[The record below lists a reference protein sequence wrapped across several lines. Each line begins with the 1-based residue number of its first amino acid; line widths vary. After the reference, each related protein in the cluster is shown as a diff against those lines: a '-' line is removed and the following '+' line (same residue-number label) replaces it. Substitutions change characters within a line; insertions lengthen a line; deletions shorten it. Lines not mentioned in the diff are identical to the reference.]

1 MPDRKL
7 FEYNLCDA
15 WGRPLR
21 NVTVSE
27 GEKNMVIFSTY
38 ESPEPRVEWRDM
50 HTTTISDEAICELK
64 RIIKESKVQ
73 EIEEVEENKDLF
85 ILDGY
90 IQDFYF
96 ADEISY
102 TEVSVHNMQAYE
114 FKPRKYP
121 KVCTLKKLLQDMANV
136 LVPEGVSS
144 ECFELSVE

>member
-15 WGRPLR
+15 WGRPMR

-38 ESPEPRVEWRDM
+38 ENPEPRVEWRDM
-50 HTTTISDEAICELK
+50 HSITISDEAICEIK
-64 RIIKESKVQ
+64 RLIKESKVQ
-73 EIEEVEENKDLF
+73 EIEEVEDNEDLA

-102 TEVSVHNMQAYE
+102 TEVSVLNMQAYK
-114 FKPRKYP
+114 FNTRKYP
-121 KVCTLKKLLQDMANV
+121 KVCTLKKLLQDLEKV

-144 ECFELSVE
+144 ECFQLSCE